1 MLESVPW
8 CSKGKASEIEDG
20 MAMMIKLKFSLIGF
34 WAITVFVFLFRIE
47 AAAQIRLNEIEVDT
61 PSGISEPCEFIE
73 VIGPPG
79 SVVPPNTFFLSID
92 GETGNYGF
100 IDYIANLGGLKF
112 GSNGT
117 ITIVTASVPCRG
129 RQYPAETTM
138 VKSTSFAMGFGAE
151 TFLLVS
157 TPHPKLLFEGQDLDE
172 NDDGKLDAKYALTP
186 IDGVAWV
193 VDPAFEKVYGGAPI
207 IFSGNKELPD
217 AATRF
222 PGDLTPFSPNSW
234 YYGEV
239 APPDN
244 STKYAEPKSPNFP
257 SDGALTPGA
266 PNLGASPSP
275 SQRSQIQRRGSRP
288 GH

>member
-1 MLESVPW
+1 MM
-8 CSKGKASEIEDG
+8 SKVKCFLTGFCTLTGLVLLFTNQAS
-20 MAMMIKLKFSLIGF
+20 
-34 WAITVFVFLFRIE
+34 
-47 AAAQIRLNEIEVDT
+47 AQIRLNEIEVDT

-73 VIGPPG
+73 VVGPPG
-79 SVVPPNTFFLSID
+79 SVIPSNTFFLSID

-157 TPHPKLLFEGQDLDE
+157 SPHPKLLFEGQDLDE
-172 NDDGKLDAKYALTP
+172 NDDGKFDAKYSLTP
-186 IDGVAWV
+186 IDGIAWV
-193 VDPAFEKVYGGAPI
+193 VDTAYDKVYGGAPI
-207 IFSGNKELPD
+207 IFSGSKELPD

-222 PGDLTPFSPNSW
+222 LGDLTAFSANSW

-244 STKYAEPKSPNFP
+244 STKYAEPRSPNFP
-257 SDGALTPGA
+257 NGGALTPGA
-266 PNLGASPSP
+266 PNVGAPPS
-275 SQRSQIQRRGSRP
+275 SSSRTQTQRRVSRLV
-288 GH
+288 H

>member
-1 MLESVPW
+1 M
-8 CSKGKASEIEDG
+8 G
-20 MAMMIKLKFSLIGF
+20 MAMMIKLKFFLMGF
-34 WAITVFVFLFRIE
+34 CALTLLVVLF
-47 AAAQIRLNEIEVDT
+47 AVDASAQIRLNEIEVDT

-79 SVVPPNTFFLSID
+79 SVVPANTFFLSID

-100 IDYIANLGGLKF
+100 IDYIMNLGGVKF

-129 RQYPAETTM
+129 RQYPAETTI

-172 NDDGKLDAKYALTP
+172 NDDGKLDAKYALTS
-186 IDGVAWV
+186 IDGIAWV
-193 VDPAFEKVYGGAPI
+193 IDPAFEKVYGGAPI
-207 IFSGNKELPD
+207 IFSGNAALPD

-222 PGDLTPFSPNSW
+222 PGDLITFSAKSW

-244 STKYAEPKSPNFP
+244 STKYAEPKSANFP
-257 SDGALTPGA
+257 SGGALTPGS
-266 PNLGASPSP
+266 PNVGSLSSRAQP
-275 SQRSQIQRRGSRP
+275 QRRVSRP
-288 GH
+288 SH